1 MRRLELGGDGFFCLC
16 SGGECE
22 FGVDTASGVCMT
34 WMVQIQHVALVVVA
48 IIAAW
53 LLFKVVKK
61 IFLALVFV
69 VLVAVIALF
78 VYLRM
83 M

>member
-1 MRRLELGGDGFFCLC
+1 MRGLDVGGDGFFCLC
-16 SGGECE
+16 SGGGCE
-22 FGVDTASGVCMT
+22 IGVDTASGVCMT
-34 WMVQIQHVALVVVA
+34 GMVQIQHIALVAVA